1 MDIIVIGYIALDA
14 TERTLNMKA
23 SELSDRFSLSY
34 LDKAR
39 RACKDFV
46 YDINTIADIV
56 SKESDECS
64 ELIELSNTGIY
75 GGLWKL
81 SENLVK
87 RSSDE
92 NDALYKSSEKGLKAI
107 IEDIPVRQE
116 TIEILEYFDANPY
129 TYPSK
134 GTFLLAC
141 NNANKLMNAL
151 LANGIKAS
159 VIGITDSTNERVIIN
174 GETKRFLT
182 PDDRL
187 LKDEQDLVNNTKS
200 LRKEI
205 L

>member
-1 MDIIVIGYIALDA
+1 MDIVLIGYIALAA
-14 TERTLNMKA
+14 TEKTLLIKE
-23 SELSDRFSLSY
+23 SELNSRFSVSY
-34 LDKAR
+34 LNKVK
-39 RACKDFV
+39 RACLDFT
-46 YDINTIADIV
+46 YNE
-56 SKESDECS
+56 KEIKEVLSTSGVERY
-64 ELIELSNTGIY
+64 ELIELSDTGVF

-81 SENLVK
+81 SENIVK
-87 RSSDE
+87 RSKDDTDVLFKASD
-92 NDALYKSSEKGLKAI
+92 KGLKVN

-141 NNANKLMNAL
+141 DNANVVLNAMS
-151 LANGIKAS
+151 ANGTNAA

-187 LKDEQDLVNNTKS
+187 LKDEQDLTNNIKS
-200 LRKEI
+200 LRKE
-205 L
+205 LL